1 MNSKRINLNE
11 LTNILKIENSALICC
26 SSFEERSTVIPSILK
41 EKIFNFVFLFKNEN
55 LQSNKINE
63 NALFIK
69 ESYNYASIEITR
81 TDDPLLTSNI
91 IRNIISILIQNKIK
105 NVIIDI
111 TTFTHE
117 MLLMLLMNLYKN
129 RIYFD
134 NIQYLYLGAKD
145 YSINENIDE
154 KWLSKGCKKIR
165 NVIGYPG
172 KLIPGIPICLTV
184 LVGYEHERAAIMI
197 EEMDPEYLILGKGKP
212 SDDSL
217 TNPSHKAPMLHFQN
231 ILENFLSRRIETSSF
246 EFSCS
251 ILESTYKKLKEVIET
266 NKKFNHII
274 IPLNTKISTLAA
286 GIVALENTNIQ
297 ICYSEPEIYNFD
309 GYSTSDENVTIIEG
323 LFDIIN

>member
-11 LTNILKIENSALICC
+11 LTNVLKIENSALICC
-26 SSFEERSTVIPSILK
+26 SSFEERSIVIPSILK
-41 EKIFNFVFLFKNEN
+41 EKIYNHVFIFKNVN
-55 LQSNKINE
+55 LQSKKINE

-69 ESYNYASIEITR
+69 ECYNYATVEITR

-91 IRNIISILIQNKIK
+91 IKNIISTLIQNNVK
-105 NVIIDI
+105 NLIIDI

-117 MLLMLLMNLYKN
+117 MLLMLLMNLYKKRTN
-129 RIYFD
+129 F
-134 NIQYLYLGAKD
+134 NNVQYLYLGAKD
-145 YSINENIDE
+145 YSINENVDE

-165 NVIGYPG
+165 NIIGYPG

-217 TNPSHKAPMLHFQN
+217 TNPSHKAPMIHFQN
-231 ILENFLSRRIETSSF
+231 ILENFISRRVETSSF

-251 ILESTYKKLKEVIET
+251 ILESTYKKLKDVIES
-266 NKKFNHII
+266 NKKFNQII

-309 GYSTSDENVTIIEG
+309 GYSTSDENVTVMDN
-323 LFDIIN
+323 LFVYPN